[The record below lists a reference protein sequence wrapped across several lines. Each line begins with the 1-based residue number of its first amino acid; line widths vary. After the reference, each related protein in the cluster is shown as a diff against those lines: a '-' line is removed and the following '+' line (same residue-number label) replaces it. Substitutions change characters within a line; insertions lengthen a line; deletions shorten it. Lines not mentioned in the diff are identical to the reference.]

1 MNAAGLSSTTP
12 DTRLHALLQRGL
24 AQARAREATTTTA
37 EAAPESVEA
46 PPPATPRSLGL
57 ASDRACV
64 ESNLAR
70 KALWRSGT
78 GAGGGELV
86 RLLDATDQLGMV
98 QGIDAGPPLGALSF
112 DVIVWACSRWRELGE
127 VGERHVPFTL
137 DAIAAD
143 LGWRKGGAAA
153 ELARALDT
161 LRSATFRARV
171 YNARL
176 GETRIDTFGLIDR
189 WERGEPDRSGRPARA
204 GFLVL
209 GDWLHEQLARKHVTF
224 VSWSELRALSS
235 GTTRRLLVSLEA
247 ERFTGRT
254 WRRTIDDTLLT
265 TLGIVAAKPVH
276 QRATVRRAAEK
287 VTRADNRY
295 ASVRVEL
302 GERRGVHVLT
312 APSARHGG
320 RRVTGAVAAM
330 QPGQSL
336 RCSLRE

>member
-1 MNAAGLSSTTP
+1 
-12 DTRLHALLQRGL
+12 
-24 AQARAREATTTTA
+24 
-37 EAAPESVEA
+37 
-46 PPPATPRSLGL
+46 
-57 ASDRACV
+57 
-64 ESNLAR
+64 
-70 KALWRSGT
+70 
-78 GAGGGELV
+78 
-86 RLLDATDQLGMV
+86 
-98 QGIDAGPPLGALSF
+98 
-112 DVIVWACSRWRELGE
+112 
-127 VGERHVPFTL
+127 
-137 DAIAAD
+137 
-143 LGWRKGGAAA
+143 
-153 ELARALDT
+153 
-161 LRSATFRARV
+161 
-171 YNARL
+171 
-176 GETRIDTFGLIDR
+176 
-189 WERGEPDRSGRPARA
+189 
-204 GFLVL
+204 VL